1 MAPSHLP
8 ATTRSTLPEVPIVD
22 ALMLLGPTGSGKSA
36 LALDLAHRYPIEIIS
51 VDSAQVYLA
60 RPRHLPSHAC
70 RTRCRH
76 PPPDR
81 PATRRA

>member
-36 LALDLAHRYPIEIIS
+36 LALELARRYPIEIIS
-51 VDSAQVYLA
+51 VDSAQVYRGLDIGTAKPTPCRA
-60 RPRHLPSHAC
+60 RR
-70 RTRCRH
+70 RH

-81 PATRRA
+81 PA